1 MTLKPASCGVY
12 GKQNATRSCR
22 HTVPSWAPTG
32 QKSHLS
38 SARALQRHSEATAA
52 ILSMSWMTWNRR
64 LWDEGQTVQ
73 ERKTGCVSRSALLQ
87 SQALP
92 TAPHA
97 KAALN
102 MDTAGV
108 PQSRHIRGLWAL
120 TLAINPFTGLFREC
134 FLLCF
139 ITFIFFFKHQ
149 LKSLPVYS
157 PHGSQSE
164 FPNLRSP
171 A

>member
-73 ERKTGCVSRSALLQ
+73 QRKTGCVSRSALLQ

-120 TLAINPFTGLFREC
+120 TLAINPFTGLFRDC

-139 ITFIFFFKHQ
+139 ITFIFFW
-149 LKSLPVYS
+149 
-157 PHGSQSE
+157 
-164 FPNLRSP
+164 NLCIIFFQRIYFFLFIIIFFN
-171 A
+171 

>member
-1 MTLKPASCGVY
+1 
-12 GKQNATRSCR
+12 
-22 HTVPSWAPTG
+22 
-32 QKSHLS
+32 
-38 SARALQRHSEATAA
+38 
-52 ILSMSWMTWNRR
+52 
-64 LWDEGQTVQ
+64 
-73 ERKTGCVSRSALLQ
+73 
-87 SQALP
+87 
-92 TAPHA
+92 
-97 KAALN
+97 